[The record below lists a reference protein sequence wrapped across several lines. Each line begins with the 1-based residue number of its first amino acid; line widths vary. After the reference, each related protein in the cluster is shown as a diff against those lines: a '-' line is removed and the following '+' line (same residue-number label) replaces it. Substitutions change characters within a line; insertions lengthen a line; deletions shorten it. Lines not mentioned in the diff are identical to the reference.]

1 MTRERDSGSDRPT
14 RRIAASDELA
24 GERLDVGLSRALGR
38 SRASVRKLL
47 ASGAVRVREQPDA
60 AVRPASLAE
69 KGRVLGA
76 AEVVWVEG
84 AGSPE
89 DERVLPEPGL
99 ALPVLG
105 RGAGWL
111 GVDKPPGMPVHP
123 LGPDERGTALGF
135 VASLSP
141 DVHGV
146 GEGGLRSGVVHRLDV
161 GTSGA
166 MLFATEPAAWQRLRS
181 AFAGHRVAKTYR
193 AVVDG
198 VLRRSMT
205 QRLGLYV
212 ARHRPARVR
221 VIDVEATAQRSGGR
235 VIEQRVAPVEVYA
248 GATLVEVRPVT
259 GFLHQIRATL
269 AHIGH
274 PILGDSTYAPPEV
287 AAAAARPML
296 HAARLGF
303 EEIEL
308 HAPDAADLSA
318 LLDRLEAPD
327 G

>member
-1 MTRERDSGSDRPT
+1 M
-14 RRIAASDELA
+14 
-24 GERLDVGLSRALGR
+24 
-38 SRASVRKLL
+38 
-47 ASGAVRVREQPDA
+47 
-60 AVRPASLAE
+60 
-69 KGRVLGA
+69 GA
-76 AEVVWVEG
+76 AEVVWVE
-84 AGSPE
+84 AAVAPE

-99 ALPVLG
+99 SLPVLG

-111 GVDKPPGMPVHP
+111 GIDKPPGMPVHP
-123 LGPDERGTALGF
+123 LLADERGTALGF

-141 DVHGV
+141 GVHGV

-166 MLFATEPAAWQRLRS
+166 MLFATEPVAWQRLRS
-181 AFAGHRVAKTYR
+181 AFAGHQVAKTYR

-198 VLRRSMT
+198 ALGRSMT
-205 QRLGLYV
+205 QRVGLYV

-221 VIDVEATAQRSGGR
+221 VIDVEEVAHRSGGR
-235 VIEQRVAPVEVYA
+235 VIEQRVVPVEVYA
-248 GATLVEVRPVT
+248 STTLVEVRPVT

-274 PILGDSTYAPPEV
+274 PILGDSTYSPPEV

-303 EEIEL
+303 EEIEI
-308 HAPDAADLSA
+308 HAPDALDLAA
-318 LLDRLEAPD
+318 LLDRLETS
-327 G
+327 GG